1 MSVFKNQRYSGLLQ
15 WLLGSRGSGWRRR
28 NILRAVFRTLLL
40 LFVTVVGRRS
50 LIAVV
55 LRRRTGIMI
64 EIIIVGPVQ
73 PGIQQAWN
81 KICGIGIEIWHV
93 WSAIAM
99 AAITIR
105 WPVSVAPVRS
115 RWIMPTV
122 VRSAIAILWHA
133 RKPQRI
139 ATLSERWW
147 RGKMKASAHAG
158 SSKSASV
165 PCVHGALRI
174 YRKRSPASNQS
185 EDQKAAHI
193 QPLHLY

>member
-1 MSVFKNQRYSGLLQ
+1 MSVFKNQRDSGLLQ
-15 WLLGSRGSGWRRR
+15 WLLGSRGSWWRRR

-55 LRRRTGIMI
+55 LRGRTRIMI
-64 EIIIVGPVQ
+64 EIIIVRPVP
-73 PGIQQAWN
+73 PGVQQAWN
-81 KICGIGIEIWHV
+81 KICGIGIEVGHI

-105 WPVSVAPVRS
+105 WSVSVTPGRS
-115 RWIMPTV
+115 RWIMPTA

-139 ATLSERWW
+139 ATLGERW
-147 RGKMKASAHAG
+147 RRSKMKAAAYAG

-174 YRKRSPASNQS
+174 YRKKIPASNQS